1 CHGGDPVGA
10 AVRRPDLPAKRPGLA
25 THIQM
30 KNKSFK
36 CPAGVIGYAI
46 RDIWR
51 FWKCAVVIEQF
62 RGVLV

>member
-1 CHGGDPVGA
+1 MMTA
-10 AVRRPDLPAKRPGLA
+10 Q

-30 KNKSFK
+30 KNESSRRTRG
-36 CPAGVIGYAI
+36 AIGHAI

-51 FWKCAVVIEQF
+51 FWKSPVVIEQF